1 MGQLKSFI
9 GEKMSSKKPGCLA
22 ALFGLVIKQQEQT
35 QEQFP
40 YKAKQ
45 IFLSNAEASFY
56 HLLKK
61 MTGETMVIFP
71 HIVLSDLV
79 SFSGVDR
86 TEYYRFSNR
95 IDRKQVDFVLADSKT
110 LRPIL
115 VIELDDST
123 HQRSDRVE
131 RDRFVEKVLETAQI
145 PLARVPV
152 RPSYDAK
159 ELGELFKT
167 TIQTNQARI
176 TKAKEGDS

>member
-1 MGQLKSFI
+1 
-9 GEKMSSKKPGCLA
+9 MSSKKPGCLA
-22 ALFGLVIKQQEQT
+22 ALFGLFSNKQTQMQEQY
-35 QEQFP
+35 P

-45 IFLSNAEASFY
+45 VFLSNAEASFY

-71 HIVLSDLV
+71 HIILDDLV
-79 SFSGVDR
+79 SVFGVDK
-86 TEYYRFSNR
+86 TEYSKFSNK
-95 IDRKQVDFVLADSKT
+95 IVRKQVDFVLADSKT

-123 HQRSDRVE
+123 HQRADRVE
-131 RDRFVEKVLETAQI
+131 RDRFVEKVLETAGI

-152 RPSYDAK
+152 KQAYDAR

-167 TIQTNQARI
+167 TIQANQARI
-176 TKAKEGDS
+176 KNAKEGDS